1 MPVEGRSLSSRQT
14 QDVVRDP
21 EIGQPINSRQ
31 CPEAAEGVAR
41 ESEGRT
47 WLSLLRAVRQDQPG
61 GHPGPQGYRIWNFPA
76 LRRGRRIGFR
86 PLWSSLGRRDGF
98 VRRKLGRRG
107 SYAIALRTELNP
119 LDGRPDTSQTHCL
132 S

>member
-47 WLSLLRAVRQDQPG
+47 WLSLLRAVRQDPPRG
-61 GHPGPQGYRIWNFPA
+61 YSGPRLCPV
-76 LRRGRRIGFR
+76 
-86 PLWSSLGRRDGF
+86 PLWPSPAFTDSVTRLKQPLGTSLSPA
-98 VRRKLGRRG
+98 RG
-107 SYAIALRTELNP
+107 
-119 LDGRPDTSQTHCL
+119 
-132 S
+132 